1 MPPVAATEQVRR
13 LLVMIPWLTSR
24 ERVALTEVAR
34 AFGISVDQAQKDVL
48 LAGTIEVPPYTG
60 GCGVDVWL
68 DDEDEGYVCA
78 FRQPYLERPPQLTA
92 AQGFALLASAQG
104 LLDYRPERA
113 EGPLASALQ
122 KLSAVLGDA
131 DVVEV
136 DLQRPANLEQVRDA
150 ASHGRQL
157 EITYYSAWRDQ
168 ETERVVEPHVLF
180 QRHGRWYVEAWC
192 HSANDKRRFRVDRI
206 RSLRETGKT
215 FTPVRSEPPTEVWEP
230 GPGAVR
236 VVLDIPASAQWV
248 VEEYPVTSEQNDD
261 GTLRVTMNVLGT
273 AWLER
278 LLLKLGAEARVVEP
292 ESMRSVGVDAAKRLL
307 AAYAG

>member
-34 AFGISVDQAQKDVL
+34 AFGISVDQAEKDVL
-48 LAGTIEVPPYTG
+48 LAGMIEVPPYTG
-60 GCGVDVWL
+60 GCRVDVWL
-68 DDEDEGYVCA
+68 DEDDEGYVHA
-78 FRQPYLERPPQLTA
+78 FRQPYLERPPQLTT

-104 LLDYRPERA
+104 LLDYRPDRG
-113 EGPLASALQ
+113 EGPLASALE

-131 DVVEV
+131 DVVDV
-136 DLQRPANLEQVRDA
+136 DLQRPANLEEVRHA

-157 EITYYSAWRDQ
+157 EIRYYSAWRDE
-168 ETERVVEPHVLF
+168 ETERVIEPHVLF

-192 HSANDKRRFRVDRI
+192 RSANDKRRFRVDRI
-206 RSLRETGKT
+206 RALRETGAT

-230 GPGAVR
+230 GPDAVR
-236 VVLDIPASAQWV
+236 VVLDIPAGATWV
-248 VEEYPVTSEQNDD
+248 VEEYPVTSERRDD
-261 GTLRVTMNVLGT
+261 GVLRVTMNVLGT

-278 LLLKLGAEARVVEP
+278 LLLKLGPDARVIEP
-292 ESMRSVGVDAAKRLL
+292 ASMRSVGLDAARRLL
-307 AAYAG
+307 EAYA